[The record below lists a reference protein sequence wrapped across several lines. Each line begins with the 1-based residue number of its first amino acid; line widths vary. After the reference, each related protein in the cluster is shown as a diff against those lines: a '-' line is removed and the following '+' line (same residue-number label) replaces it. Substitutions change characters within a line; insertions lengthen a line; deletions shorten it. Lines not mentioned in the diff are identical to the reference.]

1 MKIKILYRYDQN
13 GITIDS
19 LIPLEGSVKYIE
31 RYRLVADENMALT
44 KDNEKLYSVIDI
56 DQEDL
61 INWVEVEQPEDKR
74 IKQVL

>member
-1 MKIKILYRYDQN
+1 MKIKLLYRYRKNDMA
-13 GITIDS
+13 IDS
-19 LIPLEGSVKYIE
+19 LNLPEEQVEYIE

-61 INWVEVEQPEDKR
+61 INWVEVEKPEETR